1 VQADCVIANQIL
13 GKWQPAITRK
23 IYSILFNYLSEIS
36 AENMLQTRSFVLCM
50 HILDRVL
57 QDRYRNLKRE
67 SERTPIKLDKFQLL
81 GCACLLIASKIEEI
95 YVSFFSSVLF
105 VMADCFVSPQA
116 PSADALVK
124 TSGNSFDK
132 TQLFAMECSVLRDL
146 KFKVVTPTRL
156 DFGLRFGVAAGM
168 SKRELSLLTF
178 LLEMSFLEF
187 DLNKSTHS
195 MVAAAAVHLTLQMMR
210 DPEDPLWGAT
220 LQHYSGYEESDFAG
234 LVVVL
239 AELRFNIDASRA
251 KGLLQ
256 KYGTEEHCCVAEM
269 MALPAAYVRFDHK
282 TSLLAY
288 RVRTNKGGASAFN
301 QQLLA
306 MS

>member
-1 VQADCVIANQIL
+1 
-13 GKWQPAITRK
+13 
-23 IYSILFNYLSEIS
+23 
-36 AENMLQTRSFVLCM
+36 M
-50 HILDRVL
+50 
-57 QDRYRNLKRE
+57 
-67 SERTPIKLDKFQLL
+67 
-81 GCACLLIASKIEEI
+81 
-95 YVSFFSSVLF
+95 SSVCQFL
-105 VMADCFVSPQA
+105 SYYSQP

-146 KFKVVTPTRL
+146 KFKVISPTRL

-195 MVAAAAVHLTLQMMR
+195 LVAAAAVHLTLQVMR
-210 DPEDPLWGAT
+210 DPEDLLWGTA
-220 LQHYSGYEESDFAG
+220 LQHYSGYVEADFAG
-234 LVVVL
+234 LVLVL
-239 AELRFNIDASRA
+239 AELRFNIDAARA

-269 MALPAAYVRFDHK
+269 MALPAAHVRFDHK
-282 TSLLAY
+282 TALLAY
-288 RVRTNKGGASAFN
+288 RVRTCQQGGGSSTFN